1 MSRKRFISAAF
12 AIVCSF
18 YLVSAPHA
26 ASGSQKVLAIG
37 GAGSGGGYYILGGA
51 IGNAL
56 SKAGIQSAVQ
66 TTGGGR
72 QNAILTD
79 TGEIDLGLTNNI
91 EAYEEWDKRNRRNI
105 RSIAPMFNG
114 LHHFMVRADQPI
126 NGLAD
131 LNGKNYA
138 LTARGSTHD
147 IAGRQIFEIL
157 GIKPAKIIN
166 GDRSDCGNMVRDG
179 LIVGYFMTSGYPIS
193 SLTELETAVDLK
205 FLGFTDRERKLIKEK
220 APWLSE
226 GTIPAGTYKGLKKD
240 LKTFASWNIMIANK
254 NLDDETVYKILD
266 VIYKNYRDIK
276 STYRAVEIDA
286 KDIVDMVI
294 PLHAGAVKYYR
305 EKGIKIPDKLI
316 PPEMKK

>member
-1 MSRKRFISAAF
+1 MFKKHVTLIVPVMLFLLNMVSIS
-12 AIVCSF
+12 
-18 YLVSAPHA
+18 YA
-26 ASGSQKVLAIG
+26 ASDPQKVLAIG
-37 GAGSGGGYYILGGA
+37 GAGTGGGYYILGGS

-56 SKAGIQSAVQ
+56 SRAGIQSAVQ

-105 RSIAPMFNG
+105 RSIATMFNG
-114 LHHFMVRADQPI
+114 MHHFMVRADQPI
-126 NGLAD
+126 NGLKD

-179 LIVGYFMTSGYPIS
+179 LVVGYFMTSGYPLS
-193 SLTELETAVDLK
+193 SLSELETAVDLK
-205 FLGFTDRERKLIKEK
+205 YLEFTDQERKLIKEK

-226 GTIPAGTYKGLKKD
+226 AIIPSGTYKGLKKD
-240 LKTFASWNIMIANK
+240 LQTFSSWNIMIANK
-254 NLDDETVYKILD
+254 NLDAEIVYKILTI
-266 VIYKNYRDIK
+266 IYNNYPDIK
-276 STYRAVEIDA
+276 STYRSAEINA
-286 KDIVDMVI
+286 KDIVDMII
-294 PLHAGAVKYYR
+294 PLHPGAVKYYR
-305 EKGIKIPDKLI
+305 EQGIKIPDKLI
-316 PPEMKK
+316 PPEMKQ